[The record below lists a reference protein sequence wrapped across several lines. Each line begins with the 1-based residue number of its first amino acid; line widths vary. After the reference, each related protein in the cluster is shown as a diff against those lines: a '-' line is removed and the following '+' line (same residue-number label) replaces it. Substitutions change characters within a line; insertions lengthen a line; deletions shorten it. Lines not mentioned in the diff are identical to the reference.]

1 MPQAVNAAEK
11 QRTSLGITAPDS
23 CSSANKAPVSNEEQP
38 PEEDDGTALAKSP
51 STPPKKGPAGSA
63 QETPNSNK
71 PSKINDFRAEVNY
84 YGYRYYDPITGRWP
98 SRDPIEER
106 GGVNL
111 YGFVENDGIG
121 KYDVLGNSLP
131 TITVRCACMKVRRCV
146 GCLENK
152 KLPEGLPWLPACPST
167 YGKARFGYRNGK
179 FTISSLCSS
188 RPVAMMDADP
198 GPCVGNLCDSDII
211 EVICEDVNNQI
222 Q

>member
-1 MPQAVNAAEK
+1 MNPFVTLLEK
-11 QRTSLGITAPDS
+11 IGDETHWAIGGELHPPAIHVSRRA
-23 CSSANKAPVSNEEQP
+23 KAP
-38 PEEDDGTALAKSP
+38 LR
-51 STPPKKGPAGSA
+51 
-63 QETPNSNK
+63 K
-71 PSKINDFRAEVNY
+71 PSIFQKSLKMNDLGVSVAY

-198 GPCVGNLCDSDII
+198 GPCVGNLCVSDII